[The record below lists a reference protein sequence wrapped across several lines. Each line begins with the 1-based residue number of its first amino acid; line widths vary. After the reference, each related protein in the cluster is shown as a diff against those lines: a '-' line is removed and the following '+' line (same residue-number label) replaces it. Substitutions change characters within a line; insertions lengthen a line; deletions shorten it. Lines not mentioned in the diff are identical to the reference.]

1 MRKIYVQQITF
12 QNTNESEQASKSKK
26 SSLRLS
32 VTPQITYTYSSFS
45 RIPMGSNT
53 SKRSCGFVCVLKGG
67 EVGVQGKNIETTNQ
81 ITFYLSKCNWD
92 PNRFKYIHTVL
103 AVSVTSCI
111 CSSGGSVQSLVL
123 TMY

>member
-1 MRKIYVQQITF
+1 M
-12 QNTNESEQASKSKK
+12 
-26 SSLRLS
+26 
-32 VTPQITYTYSSFS
+32 
-45 RIPMGSNT
+45 
-53 SKRSCGFVCVLKGG
+53 CVLKGG
-67 EVGVQGKNIETTNQ
+67 EVGVQGKNVETTNQ

-103 AVSVTSCI
+103 AVCVTSCI